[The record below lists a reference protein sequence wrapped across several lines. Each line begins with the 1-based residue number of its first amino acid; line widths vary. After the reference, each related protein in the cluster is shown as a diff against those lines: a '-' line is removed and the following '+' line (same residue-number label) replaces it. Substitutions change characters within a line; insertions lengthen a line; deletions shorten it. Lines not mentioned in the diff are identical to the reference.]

1 FALDFLTVKDEDGA
15 WEPYAIEVNL
25 RKGGTTHPFLTL
37 QYLTDGMYDPESGE
51 FTTELGERR
60 YYVAGDHVESPAYR
74 IFTPDDLLDLI
85 SVHRLAFDQT
95 CQIGVV
101 LHMFSGVGELGRLG
115 VTCIHGTPA
124 RARALHDDFIA
135 LLDREAARRGA
146 G

>member
-1 FALDFLTVKDEDGA
+1 VRNEAGE

-37 QYLTDGMYDPESGE
+37 QYLTDGAYDAESGE

-60 YYVAGDHVESPAYR
+60 YYVAGDHIESPAYR

-85 SVHRLAFDQT
+85 SVHRLTFDQT
-95 CQIGVV
+95 CQTGVV
-101 LHMFSGVGELGRLG
+101 LHMFSGIGELGRLG
-115 VTCIHGTPA
+115 ITCIHGTPA

-135 LLDREAARRGA
+135 LLDREAARRSG
-146 G
+146 